1 MFSNASPFIR
11 VVPVVFR
18 KHVFGLRNVENYC
31 SLVHVVTGRVN
42 KMLINVNMF
51 GKASELHSLMLLN
64 ASVGLSA
71 AFNRKIF
78 LYHNISSG
86 TSSPEDF
93 VKSFS

>member
-1 MFSNASPFIR
+1 MFSIAGPFIR
-11 VVPVVFR
+11 VVPLVFR
-18 KHVFGLRNVENYC
+18 KHVFSLRDVENDC

-42 KMLINVNMF
+42 KMVINVNMF
-51 GKASELHSLMLLN
+51 EKASELHSLMLLN
-64 ASVGLSA
+64 ALVSLSV
-71 AFNRKIF
+71 AFNRKSF